1 MFDPTIYSM
10 QPLNASSNN
19 NSNSVTDNN
28 TDGDLQSQDTEKTS
42 DISVAQ
48 VGLSQ
53 PVRIQ
58 YSTFYL

>member
-10 QPLNASSNN
+10 QPLHVSSNN
-19 NSNSVTDNN
+19 NSNLVSDNN

-48 VGLSQ
+48 IGLSQ
-53 PVRIQ
+53 SVRIH
-58 YSTFYL
+58 YSIYYL